1 MVPRVREH
9 EQLPDRSAHS
19 RSSAQLHVCHAV
31 QTDIRGDGLDPAV
44 VHVDLLI
51 GRVAARQ
58 HGVITARQLTSLG
71 VGRGALAHRIKRG
84 LLHPIHRGVY
94 LWGAPG
100 TGLLGRSQAAALVCG
115 ADALLTHDASAA
127 LQGFRRAPAGP
138 LDVTVPG
145 RRVRVRGLRTHE
157 SPIVECERRTV
168 RGIPVS
174 SPARALLEI
183 APRLTT
189 RELGDAVEQAQIK
202 RLVTKQDIER
212 AIERAGPRP
221 GVVALRALLEEPA
234 FTRSRAERRVVALTR
249 AARLPP
255 PVFNAMVEGY
265 EVDALWR
272 RERVVLEYD
281 SYEFHRTKAALVRD
295 RAKTAA
301 LQRARYTVLRTTWV
315 ELTKQSHALIARTA
329 EALALSAG
337 AQRA

>member
-1 MVPRVREH
+1 VSLLQTCDEA
-9 EQLPDRSAHS
+9 LTG
-19 RSSAQLHVCHAV
+19 HAATGAEV
-31 QTDIRGDGLDPAV
+31 SLD
-44 VHVDLLI
+44 HVDRLV
-51 GRVAARQ
+51 GVVAARQ
-58 HGVITARQLTSLG
+58 DSLIAWEQLRHLG
-71 VGRGALAHRIKRG
+71 LGRGAIEHRVRRG
-84 LLHPIHRGVY
+84 LLHRLHPGVFC
-94 LWGAPG
+94 WGTLIETPWMRA
-100 TGLLGRSQAAALVCG
+100 RAALYACG
-115 ADALLTHDASAA
+115 RGSIVTHDAACGLMA
-127 LQGFRRAPAGP
+127 IRQHPAGAI
-138 LDVTVPG
+138 DITVIG
-145 RRVRVRGLRTHE
+145 RRVRRTGIRAHDVDHVARGDVRE
-157 SPIVECERRTV
+157 I

-174 SPARALLEI
+174 SPARALIEI

-221 GVVALRALLEEPA
+221 GVVALRAFLEEPA
-234 FTRSRAERRVVALTR
+234 FTRSRAERRVVALLR
-249 AARLPP
+249 AAQLPRP
-255 PVFNAMVEGY
+255 EFNAHAEGY

-329 EALALSAG
+329 EALALSTG
-337 AQRA
+337 LQRT